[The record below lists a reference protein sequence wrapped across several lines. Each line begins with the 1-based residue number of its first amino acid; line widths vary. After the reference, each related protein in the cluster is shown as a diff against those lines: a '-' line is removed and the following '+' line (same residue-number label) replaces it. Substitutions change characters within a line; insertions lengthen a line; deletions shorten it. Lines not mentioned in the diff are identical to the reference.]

1 MNLSKIVTNAMLLT
15 TALCWGIG
23 YSIRKMALAY
33 TGPFFF
39 NSLRFFVGFLF
50 VLSINLLITL
60 YNKKRQKVA
69 ALTDDK
75 TSYKPIFYQILGG
88 LAAGAVLSI
97 AASLQQLALSFTS
110 AGKTGFITSLYTIFV
125 PIISFFFLK
134 KKVRRQVWFGAILAV
149 IGLFLISL
157 DGKFIIAVEDIV
169 LVIAAIFY
177 ALQIFVIDHFIKYSS
192 GMVLSTAQLFS
203 GAVICLFLSF
213 IFEKGNNLNGILNLN
228 AAILIIC
235 AGVIS
240 IGVAQTL
247 QIIAQKKAAPS
258 VASIIF
264 SFESVFGAIFGAII
278 LKESMTSSQIL
289 GCILI
294 FIAVITSQY
303 EKSTLPSISMHD

>member
-1 MNLSKIVTNAMLLT
+1 MSLSKIVTNIMLLT

-23 YSIRKMALAY
+23 YSIRKMALTY
-33 TGPFFF
+33 TDPFFF

-50 VLSINLLITL
+50 VLSISFLITF
-60 YNKKRQKVA
+60 YNKKKQKDT
-69 ALTDDK
+69 ALTDDN
-75 TSYKPIFYQILGG
+75 TYCKPIFYQILGG

-125 PIISFFFLK
+125 PIISFLFLK
-134 KKVRRQVWFGAILAV
+134 KKVRSHVWIGAILAV
-149 IGLFLISL
+149 SGLFLISF
-157 DGKFIIAVEDIV
+157 DGKFVIAVEDIV
-169 LVIAAIFY
+169 LVMAAIFY

-192 GMVLSTAQLFS
+192 GMVLSAAQLFS
-203 GAVICLFLSF
+203 GAVISLLLSF
-213 IFEKGNNLNGILNLN
+213 IFEKDSNLNRILNLN
-228 AAILIIC
+228 AVILIIC

-240 IGVAQTL
+240 IAIAQTV

-258 VASIIF
+258 VASIVF

-278 LKESMTSSQIL
+278 LRESMTPSQIL

-294 FIAVITSQY
+294 FFGVITSQY
-303 EKSTLPSISMHD
+303 EKSTLSLISLSD